1 MNPLPTGYDIRQI
14 SVPELTNAE
23 IEPIVALVNV
33 IRAERRPR
41 SVDFSS
47 DEFRIFAAGP
57 GSVRWHHLV
66 TDAEDRPAAYLD
78 LRYPDDGTNPSVLN
92 VSIGVLPKHRREG
105 IATALLGRA
114 VQSARDLGRVTL
126 AGEVSDTVPAAA
138 KFIEAIG
145 ARKTLDMH
153 HNVVGIADLD
163 LEMLQRWQ
171 REGPE
176 RAPGYSVTV
185 VEGMY
190 PDDLLEGMAHLYLVL
205 ERDAPMPEGWEPRNW
220 TGEFVKS
227 WWENFLKGIE
237 AITAIAIEDASGA
250 AVGMSQLG
258 RRHSDETTWFVTT
271 TMVDPAHRGRAL
283 GKWLKAAACLE
294 AMQRWPA
301 AVWMETGNAFTNE
314 PMLGINHAMGFQHEF
329 TLSEVDIN
337 VEDAEAYLTARH

>member
-1 MNPLPTGYDIRQI
+1 MTLPTGYHIRQI
-14 SVPELTNAE
+14 SVPELTDAE

-33 IRAERRPR
+33 IRAERQPR
-41 SVDFSS
+41 SVEFSVG
-47 DEFRIFAAGP
+47 EFRIFATGP
-57 GSVRWHHLV
+57 GSVRRHHLV
-66 TDAEDRPAAYLD
+66 TDAEDEPAAYLD

-92 VSIGVLPKHRREG
+92 ISIGVLPKHRRKG

-114 VQSARDLGRVTL
+114 AQSARDLDRVTL

-171 REGPE
+171 REGPD

-190 PDDLLEGMAHLYLVL
+190 PDDLLDGMAHLYLVL
-205 ERDAPMPEGWEPRNW
+205 ERDAPMPDGWEPRNW

-227 WWENFLKGIE
+227 WLENFLKGID
-237 AITAIAIEDASGA
+237 AITAIAVEDASGTP
-250 AVGMSQLG
+250 VGMSQLG
-258 RRHSDETTWFVTT
+258 RRPTDETTWFVTT
-271 TMVDPAHRGRAL
+271 TMVDPEHRGRAL
-283 GKWLKAAACLE
+283 GKWLKAAACL
-294 AMQRWPA
+294 AALQRWPA

-329 TLSEVDIN
+329 TISEVDID
-337 VEDAEAYLTARH
+337 VEDVEAYLTTRH